1 MNFWD
6 IFWQVWRQ
14 TLAVTIWTS
23 SKYFLW
29 RLHNTISFSSSQSL
43 FWVWILSSG
52 ALAERVSEKIQV
64 MFEWTSFWT
73 PYERLIYIQFSSQM
87 STELWLHNHPHKWKF
102 EFTVSIFDPA
112 TPSVHKMI
120 THSFVNT
127 ARVCRTRFRTL
138 DRRDNLGIV
147 SICLQLM
154 IYQ

>member
-29 RLHNTISFSSSQSL
+29 RLHNAISFSSSQSL

-120 THSFVNT
+120 THNLVNT
-127 ARVCRTRFRTL
+127 ARVYQTRFRTL
-138 DRRDNLGIV
+138 DRRDTLGIV
-147 SICLQLM
+147 SKCLQLM